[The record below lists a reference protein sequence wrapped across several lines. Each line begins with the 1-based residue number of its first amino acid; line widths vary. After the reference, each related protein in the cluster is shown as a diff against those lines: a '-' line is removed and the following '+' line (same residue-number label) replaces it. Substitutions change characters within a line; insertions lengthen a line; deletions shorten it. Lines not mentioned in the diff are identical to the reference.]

1 MYMEVS
7 GRKAQMNKRILL
19 FLIPFLILGITVPVY
34 GVENAMNGQ
43 GVIAAPEEQ
52 VIHMNQ
58 DQELLENQISEL
70 NDSIQEEGTVE
81 NSKLRSRIQ
90 SKGKIKFENSKVFF
104 TSDDLL
110 YLADEIDKLENN
122 YKISL
127 IDALNLIGTYFKK
140 DGTIIYSSEENEV
153 DTEKLKTAVSLGS
166 IRQGIISSQ
175 SVDFIKN
182 LQAVDKDE
190 NLLFYQSEEAKNN
203 KDDLNFTTTD
213 TGFPLYYKE
222 ADANNLSAGSTAWV
236 NGILLKGTG
245 EDNKISWQNGYN
257 EGYSKGVAD
266 ALNKVNIEYS
276 YHKHTAQNGSCYG
289 PVQGVRP
296 IRCECNS
303 YAFTDSLPGY
313 EGIASCANCKH
324 NHPGEQCTGTNGYE
338 SYTYTGLV
346 CGKTE
351 KTIESATIVY

>member
-7 GRKAQMNKRILL
+7 GRKVEMNKRRWL

-34 GVENAMNGQ
+34 GVETSMNGQ
-43 GVIAAPEEQ
+43 GIIAAPEEQ
-52 VIHMNQ
+52 VIHLNQ
-58 DQELLENQISEL
+58 DQKLLENQISEL
-70 NDSIQEEGTVE
+70 NDSIQEEGIVE

-110 YLADEIDKLENN
+110 YLADEIDKLESN

-140 DGTIIYSSEENEV
+140 DGTITYDNEENEV
-153 DTEKLKTAVSLGS
+153 NTEDLKTAVSLGS

-175 SVDFIKN
+175 SVEFIKD
-182 LQAVDKDE
+182 LQATDKDE
-190 NLLFYQSEEAKNN
+190 KLLFYQSEEAKDN
-203 KDDLNFTTTD
+203 KDDLNITTID
-213 TGFPLYYKE
+213 TGFPLYYEE
-222 ADANNLSAGSTAWV
+222 AAANNLSAGSAAWV
-236 NGILLKGTG
+236 NGVLIKGNG
-245 EDNKISWQNGYN
+245 EDNRISWQNGYN

-266 ALNKVNIEYS
+266 SLSKVEVVYT
-276 YHKHTAQNGSCYG
+276 YHKHTGNCYG

-296 IRCECNS
+296 IRCGCTQ
-303 YAFTDSLPGY
+303 YVFTDSLPGY
-313 EGIASCANCKH
+313 QGIASCANCKH
-324 NHPGEQCTGTNGYE
+324 NHPGETCSGTKGYE

-351 KTIESATIVY
+351 QTIESATIVY